1 MTRKAR
7 ILCTGL
13 TVGAGL
19 MYLFDPDR
27 GRARRARLRNQ
38 CLRAARDTECFIDK
52 ASRDLGNRVQGTLAE
67 LEGLFD
73 TRPVSDRVLVER
85 VRSKLGRCI
94 AHPHAVEV
102 SSHAGNVV
110 LCGRVLSHE
119 VQDLVSTIRS
129 VRGVMHV
136 SNQLQVHAPEEQVP
150 GLQGDDRLAHQAGLL
165 SGRWPPAIRL
175 LAGSLAGLTLL
186 RAGAASRRVR
196 LLGLL
201 GCGLLGWRASGCG
214 LKSEDAMDRHSD
226 TEEHSRWADEP
237 MVL

>member
-1 MTRKAR
+1 
-7 ILCTGL
+7 
-13 TVGAGL
+13 

-38 CLRAARDTECFIDK
+38 CLRAARDTETFLDK
-52 ASRDLGNRVQGTLAE
+52 AGRDLSNRVQGTLAE
-67 LEGLFD
+67 LESLFD

-136 SNQLQVHAPEEQVP
+136 SNQLEVHTPEEQVT
-150 GLQGDDRLAHQAGLL
+150 GLRGDDRSAHPSGIRAGD
-165 SGRWPPAIRL
+165 WPPAVKL
-175 LAGSLAGLTLL
+175 LAGTLAGLTLL

-201 GCGLLGWRASGCG
+201 GAGLVGWRASGCG
-214 LKSEDAMDRHSD
+214 SGACNPADRRSTSEESP
-226 TEEHSRWADEP
+226 RWADEP